1 MGTMIPLGLVFGWI
15 FAVLGTLVLGFCYAA
30 LMIEADIEDDRAK
43 KFMWAFAIALITLIA
58 GMILI
63 AKYWIGG
70 A

>member
-15 FAVLGTLVLGFCYAA
+15 FAVLGTLVLGFLYAA
-30 LMIEADIEDDRAK
+30 LMIEADMESNEVKRFLLI
-43 KFMWAFAIALITLIA
+43 FIVGLITLIA

-63 AKYWIGG
+63 AKYCIGG

>member
-1 MGTMIPLGLVFGWI
+1 MGTMIPLSLVFGWI
-15 FAVLGTLVLGFCYAA
+15 FAVLGTLVLAFCYAA

-43 KFMWAFAIALITLIA
+43 KIMWAFAIALIALVA

-63 AKYWIGG
+63 AKYWMGG

>member
-1 MGTMIPLGLVFGWI
+1 MGTMIPLGSVFGWI
-15 FAVLGTLVLGFCYAA
+15 FAVLGTLVLGFLYAA
-30 LMIEADIEDDRAK
+30 LMLEADMENNEAK
-43 KFMWAFAIALITLIA
+43 RFLLIFIVGLITLVA